1 MSNTQSSGTMDNTS
15 NNNRSFVDENSF
27 VVTNSDAST
36 LTEESINEEVNRVYR
51 LNLMMEQD
59 DHMYDLVKKVIK
71 ESIWPYTKFTSM
83 EVINEI
89 EMYDEGNFL
98 HEILQGMNLLSYNKV
113 KRVQFWLR
121 YGKVVLDVLSACKC
135 NAAAA
140 LKKDIVCGTLPTDL
154 YTNFQYVNY

>member
-1 MSNTQSSGTMDNTS
+1 
-15 NNNRSFVDENSF
+15 
-27 VVTNSDAST
+27 
-36 LTEESINEEVNRVYR
+36 
-51 LNLMMEQD
+51 
-59 DHMYDLVKKVIK
+59 
-71 ESIWPYTKFTSM
+71 M

-140 LKKDIVCGTLPTDL
+140 LKKDIVCGTFPTDL